1 MFKQKLFLLIFLLS
15 KVLVSFSGNG
25 ILIFDSQVQIKARSS
40 EKVFISFH
48 KGDIIN
54 IEIKELKK
62 RSIQHFSASEF
73 EGRFIYELKKTHDSA
88 FCIFFVPETSVYV
101 LNFENKSFGS
111 RNYALKIYRKPVS
124 NNSKEFNTKPVWK
137 EQIDTVYDI
146 RKRDKIIAYDTSVT
160 ENPILVLDTCK
171 NIEQILIDQRV
182 KLESSI
188 SFRKK
193 NRAVIE
199 IDLAEDTFESKFVGH
214 EPLAWAYWIGVGKEA
229 EESWQKTVK
238 TVSRLGGGLLSK
250 YVHPLLGFAIG
261 IIPDFFIPATG
272 KNVRFW
278 FVSDTLQSNL
288 FLQQKEFV
296 SIESGRSIVAYG
308 KNNQISSSKIY
319 LCLLNESAISPID
332 VNFKIASIIKE
343 CHYKLEIEKQIQIKA
358 VYKRKAANIPK
369 VIKRHIPQVNN

>member
-1 MFKQKLFLLIFLLS
+1 MLKQKLFLFIFLIS

-25 ILIFDSQVQIKARSS
+25 ILIFDSQVQLKARSS
-40 EKVFISFH
+40 EKIFISFH

-73 EGRFIYELKKTHDSA
+73 EGRFIYELKKNHDSA

-101 LNFENKSFGS
+101 LNFENKSFRS
-111 RNYALKIYRKPVS
+111 RNYALKIFRKPVS
-124 NNSKEFNTKPVWK
+124 NNSKEFDTKPVWK
-137 EQIDTVYDI
+137 EQIDTIYNI
-146 RKRDKIIAYDTSVT
+146 RKRDKIIAYDTLVT
-160 ENPILVLDTCK
+160 EKPVLVLDTCK
-171 NIEQILIDQRV
+171 NIEQILIDQRI

-193 NRAVIE
+193 NRSVIE
-199 IDLAEDTFESKFVGH
+199 IDLAEDTFESKFIEH

-250 YVHPLLGFAIG
+250 YVHPLLGFAVG
-261 IIPDFFIPATG
+261 IIPEFFIPATG

-288 FLQQKEFV
+288 FLQQKEFE

-358 VYKRKAANIPK
+358 VYKREAANIPK
-369 VIKRHIPQVNN
+369 IIKRQIPKVNN

>member
-1 MFKQKLFLLIFLLS
+1 MLKQKLYLLIFLIS
-15 KVLVSFSGNG
+15 KILFVFSGNE
-25 ILIFDSQVQIKARSS
+25 ILVFDSQVQIKARSS
-40 EKVFISFH
+40 EHIFISFC

-54 IEIKELKK
+54 IEIKELKN
-62 RSIQHFSASEF
+62 RSIRHFSASEYK
-73 EGRFIYELKKTHDSA
+73 GRFIYGLNTRRDSA
-88 FCIFFVPETSVYV
+88 LCIFFVPETSVYV
-101 LNFENKSFGS
+101 LNLKNNSFLS
-111 RNYALKIYRKPVS
+111 RNYTLKIFRKPVS
-124 NNSKEFNTKPVWK
+124 NNSKEFNTKPVWE
-137 EQIDTVYDI
+137 EQIDTIYNI
-146 RKRDKIIAYDTSVT
+146 RKRDKIITYDTLVT
-160 ENPILVLDTCK
+160 EKPILVLDTCK
-171 NIEQILIDQRV
+171 NIEQILMDQRI

-278 FVSDTLQSNL
+278 FVNDTLQSNL
-288 FLQQKEFV
+288 FLQQKEFK
-296 SIESGRSIVAYG
+296 SIESGRAIVAYG